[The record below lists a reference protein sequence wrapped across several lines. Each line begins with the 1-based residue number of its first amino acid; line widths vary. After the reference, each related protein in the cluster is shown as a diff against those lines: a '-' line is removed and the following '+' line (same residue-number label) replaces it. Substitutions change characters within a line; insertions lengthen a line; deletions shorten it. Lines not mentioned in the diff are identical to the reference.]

1 MSSYFLLADLML
13 SHSPHS
19 SNESSPTQSDG
30 EEEEVEN
37 ENEDINVS
45 REGSSLVCVIIT
57 LVV

>member
-37 ENEDINVS
+37 EDINVS